1 MKSFAPLTT
10 RPLTSFA
17 WRRCLPIVPVTI
29 GLLGLLLASPALA
42 QERILRTLT
51 VTGHGVER
59 IPTTLAQVQLGV
71 EVQGATATEVQQEV
85 ARRADAMVAFLKSQN
100 VDKLAT
106 TGVSLSPRYSYE
118 NNRQEL
124 QGYVG
129 TNTVSFQVPIAQ
141 AGFILD
147 RAVQVGATRIDSIG
161 FIATDSAINAA
172 RQQALR
178 EATQDAKQQAD
189 VVLSTLNLSRQEVVS
204 IQINHAEVPI
214 PRPLVMPASAV
225 AAMKME
231 DATSPIA
238 GREQEVTASVTLQV
252 RY

>member
-1 MKSFAPLTT
+1 MKPFAPLT
-10 RPLTSFA
+10 PSAVASLS

-29 GLLGLLLASPALA
+29 GLLGLLLAAPALA
-42 QERILRTLT
+42 QERVLRTLT
-51 VTGHGVER
+51 VTGQGIER
-59 IPTTLAQVQLGV
+59 IPTTLAQIQLGV
-71 EVQGATATEVQQEV
+71 EVQGKTAADVQQEV
-85 ARRADAMVAFLKSQN
+85 ARRADAVVAFLRSQN

-129 TNTVSFQVPIAQ
+129 TNTVSFQVPIPQ
-141 AGFILD
+141 AGAILD
-147 RAVQVGATRIDSIG
+147 RAVQAGATRIDSIG
-161 FIATDSAINAA
+161 FIAADSAIKTAQ
-172 RQQALR
+172 QQALR
-178 EATQDAKQQAD
+178 EATQHAQQQAD
-189 VVLSTLNLSRQEVVS
+189 VVLSTLNLSRQEVIG
-204 IQINHAEVPI
+204 IQINSTEVPI
-214 PRPLVMPASAV
+214 PRPLMMPVSA

-231 DATSPIA
+231 DAISPIA

>member
-1 MKSFAPLTT
+1 MKRVAELASPSAPST
-10 RPLTSFA
+10 

-42 QERILRTLT
+42 QERLLRTLT
-51 VTGHGVER
+51 VTGQGIEN

-71 EVQGATATEVQQEV
+71 EVQGETAATVQQEV
-85 ARRADAMVAFLKSQN
+85 ARRADAVVAFLRSQN

-106 TGVSLSPRYSYE
+106 TGVSLNPRYSYE

-141 AGFILD
+141 AGQILD
-147 RAVQVGATRIDSIG
+147 RAVQAGATRIDSIG
-161 FIATDSAINAA
+161 FIATDSAITAA
-172 RQQALR
+172 QQQALR
-178 EATQDAKQQAD
+178 KATQDAQRQAD
-189 VVLSTLNLSRQEVVS
+189 VVLSTLNLTRQEVVN
-204 IQINHAEVPI
+204 IQINNAEMPI
-214 PRPLVMPASAV
+214 PRPLLMSAPQM

-231 DATSPIA
+231 DAVSPIA
-238 GREQEVTASVTLQV
+238 GREQEVKASVTLQI